1 MGRPWKS
8 CMGDDER
15 GAEDHILI
23 QRFLAGEEV
32 AFERLVER
40 YYQRIDRLAQQVI
53 RHPMAAEDITQEVF
67 LRAYRAIPRFRG
79 EASFY
84 SWLYRIAINLC
95 LNHLRQQANH
105 LALAAEPDG
114 AAVAADPS
122 SLLETQEQEH
132 LVRKAI
138 DALPPHYRVA
148 VILRDLEGLSYQEI
162 ADILGIPLGTV
173 KSRINFGKR
182 LLREKLRG
190 VLGDD
195 AL

>member
-1 MGRPWKS
+1 MD
-8 CMGDDER
+8 GDEPD
-15 GAEDHILI
+15 AEDRLLI
-23 QRFLAGEEV
+23 QRFLAGEEA

-40 YYQRIDRLAQQVI
+40 YYQRIDRLAQHVVRQ
-53 RHPMAAEDITQEVF
+53 PMTAEDITQEVF
-67 LRAYRAIPRFRG
+67 LRAYRSLPRFRG

-95 LNHLRQQANH
+95 LNYLRRQAIHLSP
-105 LALAAEPDG
+105 AEEADDS
-114 AAVAADPS
+114 AVSVAVDPS
-122 SLLETQEQEH
+122 SLLETQELEH
-132 LVRKAI
+132 LVHRAI

-182 LLREKLRG
+182 LLREKLRAI
-190 VLGDD
+190 LGDD

>member
-53 RHPMAAEDITQEVF
+53 RHPMAAEDITQECF
-67 LRAYRAIPRFRG
+67 LRAYRALPRFRG

-84 SWLYRIAINLC
+84 SWLYRITINLC
-95 LNHLRQQANH
+95 LNYLRQQGHQVPAAQDPEV
-105 LALAAEPDG
+105 LAFPASN
-114 AAVAADPS
+114 DPS
-122 SLLETQEQEH
+122 VVLEVQERQRMIRDA
-132 LVRKAI
+132 V
-138 DALPPHYRVA
+138 DALPAHYRIA
-148 VILRDLEGLSYQEI
+148 IILRDLEGMSYQDI
-162 ADILGIPLGTV
+162 AGILG
-173 KSRINFGKR
+173 
-182 LLREKLRG
+182 
-190 VLGDD
+190 
-195 AL
+195 

>member
-1 MGRPWKS
+1 MD
-8 CMGDDER
+8 GDEQET
-15 GAEDHILI
+15 EDRLLI
-23 QRFLAGEEV
+23 QRFLAGEEA

-40 YYQRIDRLAQQVI
+40 YYQRIDRLAQHVVRQ
-53 RHPMAAEDITQEVF
+53 PMAAEDITQEVF
-67 LRAYRAIPRFRG
+67 LRAYRSLSRFRG

-95 LNHLRQQANH
+95 LNYLRRQAIHLSP
-105 LALAAEPDG
+105 AEEADDST
-114 AAVAADPS
+114 VSADPS
-122 SLLETQEQEH
+122 SLLETQELER
-132 LVRKAI
+132 LVRRAM

-182 LLREKLRG
+182 LLREKLRAI
-190 VLGDD
+190 LGDD